1 MAERNHHRQ
10 RPWPAFDGL
19 FEPGPGRRLRAGETL
34 KGEAGITAERARDW
48 ARRFVEAWNSHDPEQ
63 LLSLSSEDVVWED
76 PFIVGGTLRGKP
88 ALREWLTSLWRATP
102 DLRFELV
109 GEPFVSLDGKQLA
122 AAWKGSGRFTGPL
135 DPPGFAPTNSP
146 IEMSG
151 VDVHEFD
158 GELVKRVH
166 TETDAM
172 SLGRQIG
179 AAPAPGSGGERF
191 GVLMQR
197 LAARRLRAKSK

>member
-1 MAERNHHRQ
+1 VEGAT
-10 RPWPAFDGL
+10 
-19 FEPGPGRRLRAGETL
+19 RAQ
-34 KGEAGITAERARDW
+34 ADITAERAREW
-48 ARRFVEAWNSHDPEQ
+48 SRRFVDAWNSRDPEQ
-63 LLSLSSEDVVWED
+63 VLSLATEDVVWED
-76 PFIVGGTLRGKP
+76 PFIVGGTLRGKV

-102 DLRFELV
+102 DLHFELV
-109 GEPFVSLDGKQLA
+109 GEPFISLDSKALA

-135 DPPGFAPTNSP
+135 DPPGFAPTNGL
-146 IEMSG
+146 IEMTG
-151 VDVHEFD
+151 VDVHEFE

-179 AAPAPGSGGERF
+179 AAPAPGSGSERF

-197 LAARRLRAKSK
+197 FAARRFRAKSK